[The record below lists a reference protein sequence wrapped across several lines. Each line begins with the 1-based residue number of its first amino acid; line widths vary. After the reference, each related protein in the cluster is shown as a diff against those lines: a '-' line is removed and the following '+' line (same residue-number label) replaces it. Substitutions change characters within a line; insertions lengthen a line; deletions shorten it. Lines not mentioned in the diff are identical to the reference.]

1 MWLSEKK
8 KVAGCDVVHHSLPE
22 GTSVSS
28 TVVHLRVFKYLKK
41 PGCCEQESYVALL
54 SASQHLE
61 QPKISWLENGKQITS
76 SYLALLNQPVEFPA
90 PMKNA
95 IGRQECPFSLVG
107 NTDIYKQ
114 EKRTN
119 RKGSMYIRFLQNKRL
134 LKARKTRYKH
144 VRQSVPGL
152 RSSISSIRY
161 IC

>member
-1 MWLSEKK
+1 M
-8 KVAGCDVVHHSLPE
+8 
-22 GTSVSS
+22 
-28 TVVHLRVFKYLKK
+28 
-41 PGCCEQESYVALL
+41 ALL

-61 QPKISWLENGKQITS
+61 QPKISQLENGKQITS

-119 RKGSMYIRFLQNKRL
+119 WKGSMYIRFLQNK
-134 LKARKTRYKH
+134 
-144 VRQSVPGL
+144 
-152 RSSISSIRY
+152 
-161 IC
+161 